1 MKTSLPQLAIALFAA
16 LSLSQCSTAYWS
28 NASLRPAA
36 PGQVTKRI
44 YEEEGHR
51 YLEERRIISLHPYE
65 AVVVTTR
72 LADQAPP
79 LM

>member
-1 MKTSLPQLAIALFAA
+1 MKTRLPQLAIAVFAT
-16 LSLSQCSTAYWS
+16 LSLSQCSTAYWT
-28 NASLRPAA
+28 NASTHQPM

-44 YEEEGHR
+44 YEEDGHR
-51 YLEERRIISLHPYE
+51 YLEVRRLISLHPYE